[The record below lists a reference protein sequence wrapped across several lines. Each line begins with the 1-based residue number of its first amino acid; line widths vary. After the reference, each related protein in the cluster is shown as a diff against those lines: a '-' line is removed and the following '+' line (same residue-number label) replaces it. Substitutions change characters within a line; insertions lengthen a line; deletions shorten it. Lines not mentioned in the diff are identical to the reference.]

1 MSAPHAPAC
10 AGLHAPATSG
20 TLAFFEALLRE
31 AERLVSVETGQAQAF
46 NQGRASAFAL
56 VLNELRGI
64 QQ

>member
-10 AGLHAPATSG
+10 ARLHTHATAC
-20 TLAFFEALLRE
+20 TLAFFEALRCE
-31 AERLVSVETGQAQAF
+31 AERLASVETGQAQAF